1 MVSLFALRLFIFSS
15 FLVVFPYVDT
25 AYAGRIQRNMS
36 DGMESASSF
45 CHAVIGLSWSYTQ
58 IEEGLNAKPDATNF
72 AKAANEIGLQLS
84 ELYGRDA
91 PKKYTKFFVDGWN
104 LGMKK
109 CYQSL

>member
-1 MVSLFALRLFIFSS
+1 MVSLITLRAFIFSYL
-15 FLVVFPYVDT
+15 LVVFPCVGT
-25 AYAGRIQRNMS
+25 AYAGRIQRNMG

-84 ELYGRDA
+84 QLYGRDA
-91 PKKYTKFFVDGWN
+91 PKKYTKLFVEGWN

>member
-1 MVSLFALRLFIFSS
+1 MVSLFAFRLFIFSS

-45 CHAVIGLSWSYTQ
+45 CHAVVGLSWSYTQ
-58 IEEGLNAKPDATNF
+58 IEEGLNAKPDVTNF

-84 ELYGRDA
+84 HEY
-91 PKKYTKFFVDGWN
+91 
-104 LGMKK
+104 
-109 CYQSL
+109 